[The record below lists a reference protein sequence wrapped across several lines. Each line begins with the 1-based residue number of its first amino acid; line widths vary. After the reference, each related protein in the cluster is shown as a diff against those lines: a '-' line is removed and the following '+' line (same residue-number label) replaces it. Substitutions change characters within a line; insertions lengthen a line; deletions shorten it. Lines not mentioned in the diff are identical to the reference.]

1 MTINQQCIAE
11 IQKEFPKHTKQA
23 YSLAQRTSE
32 TGVELCPRAKEIE
45 RSIRGKISPS
55 KDMHRF
61 QCSLRVRVSEE
72 QHTLVKQLIE
82 QEGRF
87 PTVQSWL
94 VLHITRM
101 RSTAFLRHISKRQSG
116 EAGIHS
122 ILSSF
127 LILKSTLPLS

>member
-32 TGVELCPRAKEIE
+32 TGVELCPRAKETE

-94 VLHITRM
+94 EWWVGVWIKQKTAPGSSEQNTVLEKYHANII
-101 RSTAFLRHISKRQSG
+101 ASKEGDS
-116 EAGIHS
+116 
-122 ILSSF
+122 
-127 LILKSTLPLS
+127 K

>member
-72 QHTLVKQLIE
+72 QHALVKQLIE

-94 VLHITRM
+94 EWWVGVWIKQKTAPGSSEQNTVLEKYHTNII
-101 RSTAFLRHISKRQSG
+101 ASKEGDS
-116 EAGIHS
+116 
-122 ILSSF
+122 
-127 LILKSTLPLS
+127 K